1 MSSSSSDVNV
11 GERADDNDN
20 DMGVVLF
27 LTFDIRSLCCVLGG
41 IDGCF
46 SSWLVG
52 VVNSSL
58 KRGVNSSLKFLETP
72 ENAGDSSNGDCAER
86 GRRKSCDRVDAV
98 KFGVLDVDDV
108 VFCVLGEDDV
118 LFSELGVAT
127 KLAGELLADE
137 SLADE
142 PLGDVLC

>member
-1 MSSSSSDVNV
+1 M
-11 GERADDNDN
+11 
-20 DMGVVLF
+20 F
-27 LTFDIRSLCCVLGG
+27 LTFATVDIRSLCCVLGG

-58 KRGVNSSLKFLETP
+58 KFFETP
-72 ENAGDSSNGDCAER
+72 DDSGDPSNGGDCAKR
-86 GRRKSCDRVDAV
+86 GGCKSCDRVDAV

-137 SLADE
+137 SLTGLASPGE
-142 PLGDVLC
+142 